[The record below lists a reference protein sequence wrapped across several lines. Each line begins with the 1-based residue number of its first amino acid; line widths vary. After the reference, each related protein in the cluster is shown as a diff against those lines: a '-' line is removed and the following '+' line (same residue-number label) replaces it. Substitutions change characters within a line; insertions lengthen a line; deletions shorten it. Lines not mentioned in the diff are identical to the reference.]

1 MKIYAAAKLNLCL
14 DILKKDTNGYHEI
27 RTVLYEYKGLRNE
40 IEIEESQHS
49 QNIATPQGPAGKAY
63 TLLKNRHNPT
73 KNLSIKITRNI
84 PPGSGLGGESSN
96 AAAILKALNQIWN
109 LKLSTEQLQ
118 QYAAEIGM
126 DTPFFIEGGTAIG
139 THFGEKITPLPH
151 IKLSLKIHHRGSS
164 DPQKTQ
170 HAYQS
175 LNLNLCGKNTTKTEK
190 LIRAIRD
197 NDLESIEDNL
207 HNDFETIMPS
217 PMGQHLSG
225 AGPSTFEHL
234 FSFRA

>member
-27 RTVLYEYKGLRNE
+27 RTVLYEHKELRNE
-40 IEIEESQHS
+40 IEIEESPHS
-49 QNIATPQGPAGKAY
+49 QNDTTPQGPAGKAY
-63 TLLKNRHNPT
+63 TLLKNRYNPT

-126 DTPFFIEGGTAIG
+126 DAPFFIEGGTAIG
-139 THFGEKITPLPH
+139 THYGEIIEPLPH
-151 IKLSLKIHHRGSS
+151 HELPIEVIIKSISGDDKTANAYAKLDLQKCGQQA
-164 DPQKTQ
+164 QKTD
-170 HAYQS
+170 A
-175 LNLNLCGKNTTKTEK
+175 LINAIKNNNFKD
-190 LIRAIRD
+190 IAHYI
-197 NDLESIEDNL
+197 
-207 HNDFETIMPS
+207 HNDFETLTAVPK
-217 PMGQHLSG
+217 GFHLSG
-225 AGPSTFEHL
+225 SGPSIFACEEQ
-234 FSFRA
+234 A